1 MLKCYL
7 SAESPNKQRATVN
20 IQVRLA
26 VKPLHISNSEYMHQ
40 YQIMIWSKWT
50 KIVHKI
56 KTRTAVYDEAI

>member
-26 VKPLHISNSEYMHQ
+26 VKPLHISNSEYIH
-40 YQIMIWSKWT
+40 
-50 KIVHKI
+50 V
-56 KTRTAVYDEAI
+56 R

>member
-26 VKPLHISNSEYMHQ
+26 VKPLHISNSEYMHMHDMKQ
-40 YQIMIWSKWT
+40 TNKD
-50 KIVHKI
+50 
-56 KTRTAVYDEAI
+56 RTQNQDENSCV